1 MGLFKKMPAEPG
13 SITGTAA
20 LRRLLE
26 SRSRRRA
33 LGSIAND
40 INDSIAAASKSAA
53 SVDMARRLAGDAGDS
68 NATTAL
74 ARKLADMVGD
84 TRAVVVTAAMLEDFL
99 KGDDLP
105 ALIKAEL
112 AVLLYPAGSVGFD
125 AEQDKLTDNA
135 PLPKLM
141 YTAVP
146 PGFVNPN
153 PAIRQAQEALRAAQA
168 TANPPRPMM
177 PPTGATKPGRI
188 PARAGFAT

>member
-53 SVDMARRLAGDAGDS
+53 SVDMARRLAGDASDS

-84 TRAVVVTAAMLEDFL
+84 TRAVVVTGTMLEDFL

-105 ALIKAEL
+105 APIKAEL
-112 AVLLYPAGSVGFD
+112 AALFYPAGSVGFD

-135 PLPKLM
+135 PPPKLM

-146 PGFVNPN
+146 PGFANPN

-168 TANPPRPMM
+168 TANPPRSSAPS
-177 PPTGATKPGRI
+177 TGSTNSGRI
-188 PARAGFAT
+188 PSRAGFAT

>member
-1 MGLFKKMPAEPG
+1 MALFKKTEAPPLRV
-13 SITGTAA
+13 TGTAA

-53 SVDMARRLAGDAGDS
+53 SVDMARRLAGDASDS

-84 TRAVVVTAAMLEDFL
+84 TRAVVVTGAMLEDFL

-112 AVLLYPAGSVGFD
+112 AALFYPAGSVGFD

-135 PLPKLM
+135 PPPKLM

-168 TANPPRPMM
+168 AANPPRPMM
-177 PPTGATKPGRI
+177 PNTGTTKSGRI